1 MKISSLSSDYIQW
14 QLGRFSR
21 VATEMQ
27 ISLIKLF
34 PRIWAL
40 LLALGFCNAANANA
54 QTVPHAP
61 ATATAPAAA
70 APADPLELGRETP
83 RGTVI
88 GFIKAAQAENY
99 DVAVQYFEVGRRAS
113 VEREQELAQEL
124 LAILNARFRGPLDSI
139 TNDPTGRQENE
150 PPRDQIVVG
159 VARPMSESFPLYLV
173 HEDVS
178 RGAKVWL
185 ISRQTL
191 DQVPEVYDSLR
202 FAQLEK
208 RLPKFLVK
216 TRPLGMP
223 LWQWIAIILF
233 APVALL
239 LGWLLALLLRLGSQ
253 KTRRAMG
260 LAMEPPEPL
269 RHFGPPAI
277 LCAVLIHYYFVYVI
291 GASILYRE
299 YYRDLLLILLAFAF
313 YWATTRVTYW
323 ISLRMW
329 NQLTSRGLYAERSL
343 VSLSRRVLDV
353 AIFFLIS
360 LLVFKNV
367 LGWNLTAALAGL
379 GIGGLAI
386 GLGAQKTFENMMGG
400 ISILTDRAVLVGD
413 ACKIGDQRGI
423 VEDIGLRS
431 TKLRTEER
439 TLVSIP
445 NGTVATATLENFRL
459 RDKILFRQVVRLR
472 YDLAPDHVRY
482 VMEQLRDILAR
493 HPKVEDASARVRLLN
508 LAESAI
514 EVQVYA
520 YILTREYRE
529 FLAVQ
534 EDLILQAMD
543 VLENSGAAIA
553 VPGQT
558 TMVTR
563 DAWIDPQKAA
573 AAQKAME
580 KTRDPGVPGMQRS
593 ELAADIIPP
602 KR

>member
-1 MKISSLSSDYIQW
+1 MQSVVRSFSVLHKICI
-14 QLGRFSR
+14 
-21 VATEMQ
+21 
-27 ISLIKLF
+27 
-34 PRIWAL
+34 L
-40 LLALGFCNAANANA
+40 LLTCSLVSTPVVHA
-54 QTVPHAP
+54 QLTQR
-61 ATATAPAAA
+61 APAATPAPA
-70 APADPLELGRETP
+70 APSDPLELGRETP

-88 GFIKAAQAENY
+88 GFVRAAQSENY
-99 DVAVQYFEVGRRAS
+99 DLAVQYFEPRRRTNIEP
-113 VEREQELAQEL
+113 ERELAQQL
-124 LAILNARFRGPLDSI
+124 LEILNARFRGSLDSI
-139 TNDPTGRQENE
+139 TNDPMGRQENE

-159 VARPMSESFPLYLV
+159 VGHSLSESFPLYLV
-173 HEDVS
+173 HEEVAH
-178 RGAKVWL
+178 GAKIWL

-216 TRPLGMP
+216 TRFLAMP
-223 LWQWIAIILF
+223 LWQWIAIVLF

-239 LGWLLALLLRLGSQ
+239 LGWLAALLVRFGVRRV
-253 KTRRAMG
+253 RRALG
-260 LAMEPPEPL
+260 LAPLQAEPL
-269 RHFGPPAI
+269 RRFGPT
-277 LCAVLIHYYFVYVI
+277 AVLGAVIIHYYFVYLI

-313 YWATTRVTYW
+313 YWAITKITYW
-323 ISLRMW
+323 LSLRMW
-329 NQLTSRGLYAERSL
+329 NQLTDRGMYAERSL
-343 VSLSRRVLDV
+343 VSLTRRVLDV
-353 AIFFLIS
+353 AIFFVIALV
-360 LLVFKNV
+360 VFKNV
-367 LGWNLTAALAGL
+367 LNWNLTAALAGL

-400 ISILTDRAVLVGD
+400 ISILTDRALLVGD
-413 ACKIGDQRGI
+413 ACKIGDQRGV

-459 RDKILFRQVVRLR
+459 RDKILFRQTVRLR

-482 VMEQLRDILAR
+482 VSEQLRQVLTG
-493 HPKVEDASARVRLLN
+493 HPKVDEASARVRLQKLGEN
-508 LAESAI
+508 AI
-514 EVQVYA
+514 EMEMYA

-529 FLAVQ
+529 FLAIQ
-534 EDLILQAMD
+534 EQLILQAMD
-543 VLENSGAAIA
+543 VVENSGAAIA

-563 DAWIDPQKAA
+563 DAWVDPQKAA
-573 AAQKAME
+573 AVQKAME
-580 KTRDPGVPGMQRS
+580 KSRDPGVPGMQRP

-602 KR
+602 KH

>member
-1 MKISSLSSDYIQW
+1 
-14 QLGRFSR
+14 
-21 VATEMQ
+21 
-27 ISLIKLF
+27 
-34 PRIWAL
+34 
-40 LLALGFCNAANANA
+40 
-54 QTVPHAP
+54 
-61 ATATAPAAA
+61 
-70 APADPLELGRETP
+70 
-83 RGTVI
+83 VI
-88 GFIKAAQAENY
+88 GFIKAAQSEKY
-99 DVAVQYFEVGRRAS
+99 DIAVQYFEVGRRAS
-113 VEREQELAQEL
+113 VEREQELAEEL
-124 LAILNARFRGPLDSI
+124 LAVLNARFRVSLDAI
-139 TNDPTGRQENE
+139 TNDSTGRQDNE

-159 VARPMSESFPLYLV
+159 VTREFGESFPLYLV
-173 HEDVS
+173 HTDVS

-191 DQVPEVYDSLR
+191 EQVPEVYDSLR

-216 TRPLGMP
+216 TRVLGMP
-223 LWQWIAIILF
+223 LWQWIAIVVF
-233 APVALL
+233 APIALL
-239 LGWLLALLLRLGSQ
+239 LGWLVAWLLRLCSERI
-253 KTRRAMG
+253 RRQLG
-260 LAMEPPEPL
+260 LATEPTEPL
-269 RHFGPPAI
+269 RRFGPAAI
-277 LCAVLIHYYFVYVI
+277 LGAVIIHYYFVYVI

-299 YYRDLLLILLAFAF
+299 YYRDLLLILLAFAI
-313 YWATTRVTYW
+313 YWAITRLTYW

-343 VSLSRRVLDV
+343 VSLTRRVLDV

-413 ACKIGDQRGI
+413 ACRIGDQRGI

-445 NGTVATATLENFRL
+445 NGAVAMATLENFRL

-482 VMEQLRDILAR
+482 VLEQLRDVLVR
-493 HPKVEDASARVRLLN
+493 HPKVDQAGARVRVLKLGEN
-508 LAESAI
+508 AI
-514 EVQVYA
+514 EVEIYA

-534 EDLILQAMD
+534 EELILQAMD
-543 VLENSGAAIA
+543 VLESTGAAVA
-553 VPGQT
+553 LPTQT

-563 DAWIDPQKAA
+563 EAWIDPQKAA

-580 KTRDPGVPGMQRS
+580 KIRDPGVPGMQRT
-593 ELAADIIPP
+593 ELGSDALPP
-602 KR
+602 KH

>member
-1 MKISSLSSDYIQW
+1 MQ
-14 QLGRFSR
+14 RFS
-21 VATEMQ
+21 A
-27 ISLIKLF
+27 KLF
-34 PRIWAL
+34 RII
-40 LLALGFCNAANANA
+40 
-54 QTVPHAP
+54 
-61 ATATAPAAA
+61 PAAGAVLLMLSVVCPVLVLAQSGARPPAASAALPPA
-70 APADPLELGRETP
+70 APADPLQLGREAP

-88 GFIKAAQAENY
+88 GFIRAAQSENY

-113 VEREQELAQEL
+113 VEREQELAKEL
-124 LAILNARFRGPLDSI
+124 LVILNARFRGSLDSI
-139 TNDPTGRQENE
+139 TSDPSGRQDGE
-150 PPRDQIVVG
+150 PPREQIVVG
-159 VARPMSESFPLYLV
+159 GTRGLSESFPLYLV
-173 HEDVS
+173 HMEVA

-208 RLPKFLVK
+208 RLPTFLAK
-216 TRPLGMP
+216 TRLLGMP
-223 LWQWIAIILF
+223 LWQWIAIVLF
-233 APVALL
+233 APVALF
-239 LGWLLALLLRLGSQ
+239 LGWLAALVVRFCAARI
-253 KTRRAMG
+253 RRAMG
-260 LAMEPPEPL
+260 LGTQATEPL
-269 RHFGPPAI
+269 RRFGPTTV
-277 LCAVLIHYYFVYVI
+277 LGAVIIHYYFVYLI
-291 GASILYRE
+291 GASILYRQ
-299 YYRDLLLILLAFAF
+299 YYRNLLLILLAFAI
-313 YWATTRVTYW
+313 YWAITRITYW

-329 NQLTSRGLYAERSL
+329 NRLTSRGMYAERSL

-353 AIFFLIS
+353 AIFFLIA

-367 LGWNLTAALAGL
+367 LDWNLTAALAGL

-413 ACKIGDQRGI
+413 ACRIGDQRGI

-445 NGTVATATLENFRL
+445 NGTVATAVLENFRL
-459 RDKILFRQVVRLR
+459 RDKILFRQVLRLR

-482 VMEQLRDILAR
+482 VLEQLRQVLTR
-493 HPKVEDASARVRLLN
+493 HPKIDEPSARVRLLSLGEN
-508 LAESAI
+508 AI
-514 EVQVYA
+514 EVQIYA

-534 EDLILQAMD
+534 EELILQAMD
-543 VLENSGAAIA
+543 VLENSGAAVA
-553 VPGQT
+553 LPTQT

-563 DAWIDPQKAA
+563 DAWVDPQKAA

-580 KTRDPGVPGMQRS
+580 KTRDPGVPGMQRPP
-593 ELAADIIPP
+593 LAADILPP
-602 KR
+602 KH

>member
-1 MKISSLSSDYIQW
+1 MQ
-14 QLGRFSR
+14 R
-21 VATEMQ
+21 VVA
-27 ISLIKLF
+27 KLF
-34 PRIWAL
+34 LISPKLGVL
-40 LLALGFCNAANANA
+40 LLALSVVCPALVRA
-54 QTVPHAP
+54 QSGQHAP
-61 ATATAPAAA
+61 AASTGSPAA
-70 APADPLELGRETP
+70 PPTDPLELGRETP

-88 GFIKAAQAENY
+88 GFIRAAQSENY
-99 DVAVQYFEVGRRAS
+99 DIAVQYFEPRHRAGL
-113 VEREQELAQEL
+113 EPEQELAQQL
-124 LAILNARFRGPLDSI
+124 LAILNAKFVGSLDSI
-139 TNDPTGRQENE
+139 PNDPTGRQDGG
-150 PPRDQIVVG
+150 PPREQVIVSG
-159 VARPMSESFPLYLV
+159 TRGLSESFPLDLV
-173 HEDVS
+173 HAEVAH
-178 RGAKVWL
+178 GVKVWL

-202 FAQLEK
+202 FPQLEK

-216 TRPLGMP
+216 TRFLGMP
-223 LWQWIAIILF
+223 LWQWMAIVLF

-239 LGWLLALLLRLGSQ
+239 IGWLAAFVLRFPARRIRSALGLAALPEEP
-253 KTRRAMG
+253 TRR
-260 LAMEPPEPL
+260 
-269 RHFGPPAI
+269 FGPT
-277 LCAVLIHYYFVYVI
+277 AVLGAIIVHYYFVYLI
-291 GASILYRE
+291 GASILYRQ
-299 YYRDLLLILLAFAF
+299 YYRNLLLILLAFAF
-313 YWATTRVTYW
+313 YWALTRLTYW
-323 ISLRMW
+323 ISVRMW
-329 NQLTSRGLYAERSL
+329 NQLTRRGMYAERSL

-353 AIFFLIS
+353 AIFFLIA

-367 LGWNLTAALAGL
+367 LDWNLTAALAGL

-386 GLGAQKTFENMMGG
+386 GLGAQTTFENMMGG

-413 ACKIGDQRGI
+413 ACRIGDQRGI

-445 NGTVATATLENFRL
+445 NGTVATAVLENFRL

-472 YDLAPDHVRY
+472 YDLSPDHARY
-482 VMEQLRDILAR
+482 VLQELRDVLAR

-508 LAESAI
+508 LAENAI
-514 EVQVYA
+514 EVQIYG

-580 KTRDPGVPGMQRS
+580 KTRDPGVPGMQRPP
-593 ELAADIIPP
+593 LAADIIPP
-602 KR
+602 KH

>member
-1 MKISSLSSDYIQW
+1 MLAEI
-14 QLGRFSR
+14 
-21 VATEMQ
+21 EMQ
-27 ISLIKLF
+27 RVVAKLF
-34 PRIWAL
+34 LISPKLGVL
-40 LLALGFCNAANANA
+40 LLALSVVSPALLRA
-54 QTVPHAP
+54 QIGQHAP
-61 ATATAPAAA
+61 AASTGSPAS
-70 APADPLELGRETP
+70 PPTDPLELGRETP
-83 RGTVI
+83 RGAVI
-88 GFIKAAQAENY
+88 GFIRAAQSENY
-99 DVAVQYFEVGRRAS
+99 DIAVQYFETRRRAGL
-113 VEREQELAQEL
+113 EPEQELAQQL
-124 LAILNARFRGPLDSI
+124 LDILNARFVGSLDSI
-139 TNDPTGRQENE
+139 TNDPTGRQEGG
-150 PPRDQIVVG
+150 PPREQVIVG
-159 VARPMSESFPLYLV
+159 GTRGLSESFPLYLV
-173 HEDVS
+173 HAEVA
-178 RGAKVWL
+178 RGVKVWL

-202 FAQLEK
+202 FPQLEK

-216 TRPLGMP
+216 TRFLGMP
-223 LWQWIAIILF
+223 LWQWLAIVLF

-239 LGWLLALLLRLGSQ
+239 IGWLAAFLLRFAARRIRSALGLALLPQ
-253 KTRRAMG
+253 EPVRR
-260 LAMEPPEPL
+260 
-269 RHFGPPAI
+269 FGPT
-277 LCAVLIHYYFVYVI
+277 AVLGAVIVHYYFVYLI
-291 GASILYRE
+291 GASILYRQ
-299 YYRDLLLILLAFAF
+299 YYRNLLLILLAFAF
-313 YWATTRVTYW
+313 YWALTRVTYW
-323 ISLRMW
+323 LSLRMW
-329 NQLTSRGLYAERSL
+329 NQFTTRGMYAERSL

-353 AIFFLIS
+353 AIFFLIA

-367 LGWNLTAALAGL
+367 LDWNLTAALAGL

-413 ACKIGDQRGI
+413 ACRIGDQRGI

-445 NGTVATATLENFRL
+445 NGTVATAVLENFRL

-472 YDLAPDHVRY
+472 YDLSPDHVRY
-482 VMEQLRDILAR
+482 VMQELRDVLAR

-508 LAESAI
+508 LGENAI
-514 EVQVYA
+514 EVQIYGYV
-520 YILTREYRE
+520 LTREYRE

-534 EDLILQAMD
+534 EELILQAMD

-580 KTRDPGVPGMQRS
+580 KSRDPGVPGMQRPP
-593 ELAADIIPP
+593 LAADIIPP
-602 KR
+602 KH

>member
-1 MKISSLSSDYIQW
+1 MLAEI
-14 QLGRFSR
+14 
-21 VATEMQ
+21 EMQ
-27 ISLIKLF
+27 RVVAKLF
-34 PRIWAL
+34 LISPKLGVL
-40 LLALGFCNAANANA
+40 LLALSIVSPALLRA
-54 QTVPHAP
+54 QIGQHAP
-61 ATATAPAAA
+61 AASTGSPAS
-70 APADPLELGRETP
+70 PPTDPLELGRETP
-83 RGTVI
+83 RGAVI
-88 GFIKAAQAENY
+88 GFIRAAQSENY
-99 DVAVQYFEVGRRAS
+99 DIAVQYFETRRRAGL
-113 VEREQELAQEL
+113 EPEQELAQQL
-124 LAILNARFRGPLDSI
+124 LDILNARFVGSLDSI
-139 TNDPTGRQENE
+139 TNDPTGRQEGG
-150 PPRDQIVVG
+150 PPREQVIVG
-159 VARPMSESFPLYLV
+159 GTRGLSESFPLYLV
-173 HEDVS
+173 HAEVA
-178 RGAKVWL
+178 RGVKVWL

-202 FAQLEK
+202 FPQLEK

-216 TRPLGMP
+216 TRFLGMP
-223 LWQWIAIILF
+223 LWQWLAIVLF

-239 LGWLLALLLRLGSQ
+239 IGWLAAFLLRFAARRIRSALGLALLPQ
-253 KTRRAMG
+253 EPVRR
-260 LAMEPPEPL
+260 
-269 RHFGPPAI
+269 FGPT
-277 LCAVLIHYYFVYVI
+277 AVLGAVIVHYYFVYLI
-291 GASILYRE
+291 GASILYRQ
-299 YYRDLLLILLAFAF
+299 YYRNLLLILLAFAF
-313 YWATTRVTYW
+313 YWALTRVTYW
-323 ISLRMW
+323 LSLRMW
-329 NQLTSRGLYAERSL
+329 NQFTTRGMYAERSL

-353 AIFFLIS
+353 AIFFLIA

-367 LGWNLTAALAGL
+367 LDWNLTAALAGL

-413 ACKIGDQRGI
+413 ACRIGDQRGI

-445 NGTVATATLENFRL
+445 NGTVATAVLENFRL

-472 YDLAPDHVRY
+472 YDLSPDHVRY
-482 VMEQLRDILAR
+482 VMQELRDVLAR

-508 LAESAI
+508 LGENAI
-514 EVQVYA
+514 EVQIYGYV
-520 YILTREYRE
+520 LTREYRE

-534 EDLILQAMD
+534 EELILQAMD

-580 KTRDPGVPGMQRS
+580 KSRDPGVPGMQRPP
-593 ELAADIIPP
+593 LAADIIPP
-602 KR
+602 KH

>member
-1 MKISSLSSDYIQW
+1 MHSSPSKSFAALPKITL
-14 QLGRFSR
+14 
-21 VATEMQ
+21 
-27 ISLIKLF
+27 
-34 PRIWAL
+34 L
-40 LLALGFCNAANANA
+40 LLALTMAGPAFVHA
-54 QTVPHAP
+54 QVAQHAP
-61 ATATAPAAA
+61 AATPTMPPA
-70 APADPLELGRETP
+70 APADPLDLGRETP

-88 GFIKAAQAENY
+88 GFIRAAQSENY
-99 DVAVQYFEVGRRAS
+99 DIAVQYFEPRHRAG
-113 VEREQELAQEL
+113 VEPEQELAQQL
-124 LAILNARFRGPLDSI
+124 LAILNARFVGSLDSI
-139 TNDPTGRQENE
+139 PNDPTGRQEGG
-150 PPRDQIVVG
+150 PPREQVAVG
-159 VARPMSESFPLYLV
+159 GTRGFSESFPLYLV
-173 HEDVS
+173 HMEVA
-178 RGAKVWL
+178 RGVKVWL

-202 FAQLEK
+202 FPQLEK
-208 RLPKFLVK
+208 RLPEFLV
-216 TRPLGMP
+216 RMRFLGMP
-223 LWQWIAIILF
+223 LWQWIAIVLF

-239 LGWLLALLLRLGSQ
+239 IGWMGAYLLRF
-253 KTRRAMG
+253 TARPIRRALG
-260 LAMEPPEPL
+260 LSTLPEEPI
-269 RHFGPPAI
+269 RWFGPT
-277 LCAVLIHYYFVYVI
+277 AVLGAIIVHYFFVYLI
-291 GASILYRE
+291 GASLLYRQ
-299 YYRDLLLILLAFAF
+299 YYRNLLLILLAFAF
-313 YWATTRVTYW
+313 YWALTRVTYW

-329 NQLTSRGLYAERSL
+329 NQLTSRGMYAERSL

-353 AIFFLIS
+353 ALFFLIA

-367 LGWNLTAALAGL
+367 LDWNLTAALAGL

-413 ACKIGDQRGI
+413 ACRIGDQRGI

-445 NGTVATATLENFRL
+445 NGTVATVVLENFRL

-472 YDLAPDHVRY
+472 YDLSPDHVRY
-482 VMEQLRDILAR
+482 VLQQLRDVLMH

-508 LAESAI
+508 LAENAI
-514 EVQVYA
+514 EVQIYA

-563 DAWIDPQKAA
+563 DSWIDPQKAA

-580 KTRDPGVPGMQRS
+580 KTRDPGVPGVQRPP
-593 ELAADIIPP
+593 LAADIIPP
-602 KR
+602 KH